1 MARYF
6 FQVDYHGAMITDDV
20 GEEFATVQQAE
31 AHARLVAHDLSRNDP
46 QPVTVSVLS
55 EKHCV
60 LPSNSSAGA
69 SHCPPAR
76 SSR

>member
-31 AHARLVAHDLSRNDP
+31 AHARLVAHELSRNDP

-55 EKHCV
+55 EGKV
-60 LPSNSSAGA
+60 LLA
-69 SHCPPAR
+69 SGPENK
-76 SSR
+76 